1 MNVWSELTES
11 NPSGKIGSVAGAGG
25 DEPSADST
33 LYRYTSYN
41 HLGADL
47 ANGTG
52 GDGEANTGTVDA
64 PEKHLFH

>member
-33 LYRYTSYN
+33 LYQRLSYN

-52 GDGEANTGTVDA
+52 GDGESQYRYR
-64 PEKHLFH
+64 